1 MEFLIVTGLSG
12 AGKSRASVILE
23 DLGYY
28 CVDNIPPDMI
38 PVLAE
43 ICSAGGPRYEKTAV
57 VTDVRVLAKEGTPS
71 ADAILAALDKLDE
84 RGIPCSVMFLE
95 ASDEVLLRR
104 YKETR
109 RRHPLAEG
117 GRPLPEA
124 LRLER
129 RILAPVR
136 ERADYLVDTTATSAS
151 GLRDYIVSLFDRE
164 GKGDMLIHV
173 ISFGYKYGIPPE
185 SDFVFDVRFLP
196 NPFYVPELRKL
207 SGSDERVAEYVES
220 FDATRS
226 FEKMMFSLAD
236 FLIPQFDAEGRATLV
251 FAVGCTGGQHRSV
264 TMAERL
270 GEHVRSLGRTAVVFH
285 RDAEKNISEIKEREK
300 P

>member
-12 AGKSRASVILE
+12 AGKSRASVVLE

-57 VTDVRVLAKEGTPS
+57 VTDVRVLAGEGTPS
-71 ADAILAALDKLDE
+71 ADAILRALDKLRE
-84 RGIPCSVMFLE
+84 RGIPASVMFLE

-109 RRHPLAEG
+109 RRHPLAEK
-117 GRPLPEA
+117 GRSLPEA
-124 LRLER
+124 IRLER
-129 RILAPVR
+129 EILAPVR
-136 ERADYLVDTTATSAS
+136 ERADYLVDTTSTSAS
-151 GLRDYIVSLFDRE
+151 GLRDYVTSLFDRE
-164 GKGDMLIHV
+164 GKSEMLIHV

-196 NPFYVPELRKL
+196 NPFYVPELRRL
-207 SGSDERVAEYVES
+207 SGKDPRVETYLES
-220 FDATRS
+220 FASTKR
-226 FEKMMFSLAD
+226 FEERLFSLAD
-236 FLIPQFDAEGRATLV
+236 FLIPQFDAEGRAALV

-264 TMAERL
+264 VLAEKL
-270 GEHVRSLGRTAVVFH
+270 GEHVRALGRTAAVYH
-285 RDAEKNISEIKEREK
+285 RDAEKNISEIKERDK
-300 P
+300 A

>member
-12 AGKSRASVILE
+12 AGKSRASVVLE

-43 ICSAGGPRYEKTAV
+43 ICSAGGSRYEKTAV

-71 ADAILAALDKLDE
+71 AGVILRALDQLEE
-84 RGIPCSVMFLE
+84 RGIHASVMFLE
-95 ASDEVLLRR
+95 ASDEVLFRR

-109 RRHPLAEG
+109 RRHPLAEA
-117 GRPLPEA
+117 GRSLPAA
-124 LRLER
+124 LKLER
-129 RILAPVR
+129 EILAPVR
-136 ERADYLVDTTATSAS
+136 ERADYLVDTTSTSAS

-164 GKGDMLIHV
+164 GEGEMLVHV

-196 NPFYVPELRKL
+196 NPFYVPELRRL
-207 SGSDERVAEYVES
+207 SGVDEKVVSYINS
-220 FDATRS
+220 FPAAAD
-226 FEKMMFSLAD
+226 FKKKLFDLVD
-236 FLIPQFDAEGRATLV
+236 FLIPQFDAEGRRTLV

-264 TMAERL
+264 ALAEAL
-270 GEHVRSLGRTAVVFH
+270 GEHVRSLGREAAVYH
-285 RDAEKNISEIKEREK
+285 RDAEKNISEIKERDK
-300 P
+300 V